1 MLDDLGDI
9 ADLIG
14 LADKACHRVM
24 MRLGEPYGL
33 NDDAVDSHL
42 RQMVEKIQ
50 HIGG

>member
-1 MLDDLGDI
+1 
-9 ADLIG
+9 
-14 LADKACHRVM
+14 M